1 MELMNETAQTGN
13 RGQTLRHT
21 KPLWEPR
28 RGRGGSNYWQVYS
41 PKIDRRVKFYSNLEY
56 HHWILVEATP
66 EIAAFCERPIKVLGV
81 NDGKNGSSLIDMWV
95 QWRNGAEEYRELKYA
110 KKLDQ
115 LDEKP
120 ALRRLLELQK
130 AWCERREIAHQVL
143 TDNEVYANKLQ
154 LRNWQLILAQLAN
167 TRDLDLDKIQ
177 ESIRQIVAEEGTIS
191 LLALSRWFDGV
202 PPTSI
207 RGAVFRLIHAG
218 ELQAP
223 LDQAVLTEAIPL
235 RSSHELSVQG

>member
-1 MELMNETAQTGN
+1 MNETAQTDH
-13 RGQTLRHT
+13 RSQALRHT

-28 RGRGGSNYWQVYS
+28 RGRCGSNFWQVYS
-41 PKIDRRVKFYSNLEY
+41 PKIDRRVKFYRNLEY

-81 NDGKNGSSLIDMWV
+81 DDGKNGSSLIDMWV

-120 ALRRLLELQK
+120 ALRRQLELQK
-130 AWCERREIAHQVL
+130 AWCERREITHLVV

-235 RSSHELSVQG
+235 RSSHELSAQG